1 MRASVAALVWCCIAY
16 LATGSHA
23 HAVGTE
29 TSNDPATL
37 WKGFLGDAHLLQ
49 PTRSFPFESCFRR
62 AAKTHGLP
70 VVLLLAVARGESDFD
85 PTAKSKANAHG
96 LMQIL
101 WPTTAR
107 HLGIARLSELYE
119 PCTNVDAGA
128 RYLKELLGRYEG
140 DVHRALAAYN
150 YGPRRIALSGS
161 QIPAGA
167 KWYSG
172 YIHRHLGYVVG
183 AAGDQDKLPYASE
196 GKLEVIVFNKP
207 YRAEAFV
214 STLKAS
220 LPELRVDWFRS
231 ELGLF
236 RVVIMY
242 RDGAELSQARQ
253 GLRRVGFV
261 VL

>member
-16 LATGSHA
+16 LASGSHA

-37 WKGFLGDAHLLQ
+37 WKGFLGDAHLLE

-172 YIHRHLGYVVG
+172 YIHRHLSYVIG
-183 AAGDQDKLPYASE
+183 APNGGRDIPYESE
-196 GKLEVIVFNKP
+196 GKHELIVFNKP
-207 YRAEAFV
+207 YRAQAFV
-214 STLKAS
+214 TTLKAS
-220 LPELRVDWFRS
+220 LPEVRLEWFRS
-231 ELGLF
+231 RLGLF

-242 RDGAELSQARQ
+242 QDIDELTRAKQ
-253 GLRRVGFV
+253 GLRRAGF
-261 VL
+261 LIL